1 MDSFKYLPL
10 NVESDNQWENKTL
23 LNCDHHDG
31 HETENLLGNQACV
44 NQKKVR
50 RKLTENDIFSI
61 FTDGNNSHAVFKE
74 DH

>member
-1 MDSFKYLPL
+1 M
-10 NVESDNQWENKTL
+10 

-50 RKLTENDIFSI
+50 RKLTENDMFSI
-61 FTDGNNSHAVFKE
+61 STDGNYSHVVFKE